1 LQILCIFTLLRPL
14 LKLLTLIKQSPKQ
27 FTHTYSNILGIN
39 SKNMQTKFTET
50 TVLLPKL

>member
-1 LQILCIFTLLRPL
+1 MHFYPSLITSFT
-14 LKLLTLIKQSPKQ
+14 KIANFDKTIAE
-27 FTHTYSNILGIN
+27 TVAHTYSNILGIN